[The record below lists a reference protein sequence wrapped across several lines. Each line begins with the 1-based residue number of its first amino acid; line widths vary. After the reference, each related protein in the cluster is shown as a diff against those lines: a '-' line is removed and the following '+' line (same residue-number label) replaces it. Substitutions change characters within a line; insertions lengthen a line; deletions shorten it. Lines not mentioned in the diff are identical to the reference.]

1 MTRFRQLRLAT
12 ALMTAVLVLTSLIG
26 VLTARAQDATVEP
39 ATPGTEAVASPV
51 APPAE
56 PWIAS
61 DFVSGAWRVKVITA
75 HRANAFPE
83 YELEAREDKD
93 WLVAVVDVTN
103 WSGDDETLNPRDF
116 ALELPGGDDPRGF
129 ARRTTERVAEQLDLE
144 PTDTDEGVDIDEG
157 QSERLVLVF
166 ELPIDSIDPKLFLD
180 GESLSIQGAI
190 EGGPAMDALP
200 AIADPPSADEVELGE
215 VVNGFTLTVGDDEAE
230 TVLTFVDAPLP
241 DECFGEESTRRLT
254 RLATDTLFVEEL
266 EGATL
271 VWSEEDD
278 STRRLLNFEQ
288 IEGGYAAVTE
298 DVSGPFAVWL
308 RDAEQ
313 SSKDRGGAIWTN
325 CTGPHGVTRVET
337 PERSQLK
344 ISDGE
349 GGTLPFHPWLEW
361 NPVIVTQ
368 PDGGAWA
375 FFGATV
381 DPLEAAADAGTPV
394 ASTSIAA
401 DLQGKKLV
409 YASHY
414 DPGQGK
420 WLDAERMP
428 LGDVQLAPSA
438 VVDSK
443 GVVHVV
449 YSARERDEDG
459 FYSTLLYTRED
470 GEGGWIEPVAISLDQ
485 LAGHQIA
492 ASLAID
498 ATDTLY
504 VAWQDQRAFSPE
516 ALSSPAN
523 ADIFVSQRQV
533 DGLWTIPVL
542 INNHFP
548 TSAASRPQLVVD
560 GDRLVAVWSVYTSAM
575 GLSAAARMEW
585 SQRPLTSELDWTAPQ
600 TLTNGR
606 GDLFG
611 GRLVA
616 MAADPTGGVV
626 LAYGRVGTQDTF
638 LFTKRLR
645 PGANEWG
652 SDSLIAFGEAGT
664 YPAIAINNLGTV
676 FVSYNVG
683 NGNVVDV
690 GATAIGYRSVEP
702 GPETIVTQDDP
713 NTQGIS
719 AVAVDLTGTPWF
731 IYFGEIPGQDP
742 TIVGVIRNAN
752 VPVTPMTAS

>member
-1 MTRFRQLRLAT
+1 MSWFRQLRLAP
-12 ALMTAVLVLTSLIG
+12 ALLAVLLVLTSMAG
-26 VLTARAQDATVEP
+26 VLSTRAQDATVEP
-39 ATPGTEAVASPV
+39 ATPGAEAVASPAALPV
-51 APPAE
+51 E
-56 PWIAS
+56 PWVAS

-75 HRANAFPE
+75 ERANTFPE
-83 YELEAREDKD
+83 YELEGREDKD

-103 WSGDDETLNPRDF
+103 WSSNNDTLNPRDF

-129 ARRTTERVAEQLDLE
+129 ARRTTERVAEQLEME
-144 PTDTDEGVDIDEG
+144 PTDTADGVEIGDGE
-157 QSERLVLVF
+157 SARLVLVF
-166 ELPIDSIDPKLFLD
+166 ELPIDSIDPKLYLD

-190 EGGPAMDALP
+190 EGGPALDALP
-200 AIADPPSADEVELGE
+200 AMTDPPKAERVELGE
-215 VVNGFTLTVGDDEAE
+215 VINGFTLTVGDDKTE
-230 TVLTFVDAPLP
+230 TVLSFVDGPLP
-241 DECFGEESTRRLT
+241 DQCFGEEATRRLT
-254 RLATDTLFVEEL
+254 RLATDLVYIETLD
-266 EGATL
+266 GATL
-271 VWSEEDD
+271 VWSREDD
-278 STRRLLNFEQ
+278 SSRRLLNFEQ
-288 IEGGYAAVTE
+288 IEGGYAAVSA

-308 RDAEQ
+308 KDAEQ
-313 SSKDRGGAIWTN
+313 SSKDRGGAIWAN

-337 PERSQLK
+337 PERTQLK
-344 ISDGE
+344 ISNGE
-349 GGTLPFHPWLEW
+349 GGTVPFHPWLEW

-375 FFGATV
+375 FFGAT
-381 DPLEAAADAGTPV
+381 ADSG
-394 ASTSIAA
+394 
-401 DLQGKKLV
+401 DLKGQKMV

-414 DPGQGK
+414 DPTQGK
-420 WLDAERMP
+420 WLEASALP
-428 LGDVQLAPSA
+428 LGEVQLAPSA

-449 YSARERDEDG
+449 YSAREKDEDG

-470 GEGGWIEPVAISLDQ
+470 GNGGWIEPVAISLDQ

-498 ATDTLY
+498 TNDTLY

-523 ADIFVSQRQV
+523 ADIFVSQRTV
-533 DGLWTIPVL
+533 DGLWTLPVL
-542 INNHFP
+542 INNHYP

-585 SQRPLTSELDWTAPQ
+585 SQRPLASELDWTAPQ

-626 LAYGRVGTQDTF
+626 LAYGRVGSKDTF
-638 LFTKRLR
+638 LFTKRLK
-645 PGANEWG
+645 PGANAWG
-652 SDSLIAFGEAGT
+652 SDSLIAFGESGT

-676 FVSYNVG
+676 FISYNVG
-683 NGNVVDV
+683 KGNIVDV
-690 GATAIGYRSVEP
+690 GATGISYRSVEP

-731 IYFGEIPGQDP
+731 VYFGEIPGQDP

>member
-1 MTRFRQLRLAT
+1 M
-12 ALMTAVLVLTSLIG
+12 
-26 VLTARAQDATVEP
+26 
-39 ATPGTEAVASPV
+39 
-51 APPAE
+51 
-56 PWIAS
+56 
-61 DFVSGAWRVKVITA
+61 
-75 HRANAFPE
+75 
-83 YELEAREDKD
+83 
-93 WLVAVVDVTN
+93 
-103 WSGDDETLNPRDF
+103 PR
-116 ALELPGGDDPRGF
+116 
-129 ARRTTERVAEQLDLE
+129 
-144 PTDTDEGVDIDEG
+144 
-157 QSERLVLVF
+157 
-166 ELPIDSIDPKLFLD
+166 
-180 GESLSIQGAI
+180 
-190 EGGPAMDALP
+190 
-200 AIADPPSADEVELGE
+200 SA
-215 VVNGFTLTVGDDEAE
+215 A
-230 TVLTFVDAPLP
+230 
-241 DECFGEESTRRLT
+241 
-254 RLATDTLFVEEL
+254 
-266 EGATL
+266 
-271 VWSEEDD
+271 
-278 STRRLLNFEQ
+278 
-288 IEGGYAAVTE
+288 

-308 RDAEQ
+308 KDAEQ

-349 GGTLPFHPWLEW
+349 GGTIPFHPWLEW

-375 FFGATV
+375 FFGAT
-381 DPLEAAADAGTPV
+381 ADSG
-394 ASTSIAA
+394 
-401 DLQGKKLV
+401 DLKDKKMV

-414 DPGQGK
+414 DPTQGK
-420 WLDAERMP
+420 WLDATAMP
-428 LGDVQLAPSA
+428 LGEVQLGPSA

-449 YSARERDEDG
+449 YSAREKDEDG

-470 GEGGWIEPVAISLDQ
+470 GNGGWIEPVAISLDQ

-498 ATDTLY
+498 TNDTLY

-523 ADIFVSQRQV
+523 ADIFVSQRTV

-542 INNHFP
+542 INNHYP

-585 SQRPLTSELDWTAPQ
+585 SQRPLASELDWTAPQ

-626 LAYGRVGTQDTF
+626 LAYGRVGAADTF
-638 LFTKRLR
+638 LFTKRLK
-645 PGANEWG
+645 PGSNEWG
-652 SDSLIAFGEAGT
+652 SDYADRLWRKRHLPCHCHQQSRHRLRLLQRRQWQRGRCRRDRRS
-664 YPAIAINNLGTV
+664 AI
-676 FVSYNVG
+676 
-683 NGNVVDV
+683 
-690 GATAIGYRSVEP
+690 RSVEP

>member
-1 MTRFRQLRLAT
+1 MTRFRHLRLAT
-12 ALMTAVLVLTSLIG
+12 AIMAVVLVLTSLAG
-26 VLTARAQDATVEP
+26 VFTARAQDGTAEP

-56 PWIAS
+56 PWLAS
-61 DFVSGAWRVKVITA
+61 DFVSGPWRVKVITA
-75 HRANAFPE
+75 KRANEFPE
-83 YELEAREDKD
+83 YELEPRDDKD
-93 WLVAVVDVTN
+93 WLVAIVDVTN
-103 WSGDDETLNPRDF
+103 WSSEDETLNPRDF

-129 ARRTTERVAEQLDLE
+129 ARRTTERVAAELDLQ
-144 PTDTDEGVDIDEG
+144 PTDTEEGVEIDEG
-157 QSERLVLVF
+157 ESERLVLVF
-166 ELPIDSIDPKLFLD
+166 ELPIDSIAPKLFLD

-190 EGGPAMDALP
+190 DGGPAMDALP
-200 AIADPPSADEVELGE
+200 EMSEPPTAEEVELGE
-215 VVNGFTLTVGDDEAE
+215 VINGFTLTVGDDETE
-230 TVLTFVDAPLP
+230 TVLSFVDGPLP
-241 DECFGEESTRRLT
+241 DECFGEEATRRLK

-266 EGATL
+266 DGATL
-271 VWSEEDD
+271 VWTEEDD
-278 STRRLLNFEQ
+278 TSRRLLNFEQ
-288 IEGGYAAVTE
+288 IDGGYAAVSL

-308 RDAEQ
+308 KDAEQ
-313 SSKDRGGAIWTN
+313 SSKDRGGAIWAN

-337 PERSQLK
+337 PERTQLK

-349 GGTLPFHPWLEW
+349 GGTVPFHPWLEW

-375 FFGATV
+375 FFGATA
-381 DPLEAAADAGTPV
+381 DSGELEG
-394 ASTSIAA
+394 
-401 DLQGKKLV
+401 QKMV
-409 YASHY
+409 YAAHY
-414 DPGQGK
+414 DPTQGK
-420 WLDAERMP
+420 WLEASAMP
-428 LGDVQLAPSA
+428 LGEVQLGPSA

-459 FYSTLLYTRED
+459 YFSTLLYTHED
-470 GEGGWIEPVAISLDQ
+470 GKGGWVLPVAISLDQ
-485 LAGHQIA
+485 RAGHQIA

-498 ATDTLY
+498 ANDTLY

-523 ADIFVSQRQV
+523 ADIFVSQRTV

-542 INNHFP
+542 INNHYP

-560 GDRLVAVWSVYTSAM
+560 GDRLVAAWSVYTSAM
-575 GLSAAARMEW
+575 GLSAAARIEW
-585 SQRPLTSELDWTAPQ
+585 SQRPLESELDWTAPQ

-611 GRLVA
+611 GRLLA

-626 LAYGRVGTQDTF
+626 LAYGRVGTRDTF
-638 LFTKRLR
+638 LFTKRLK
-645 PGANEWG
+645 PGASEWG
-652 SDSLIAFGEAGT
+652 SDTLIAFGESGT

-676 FVSYNVG
+676 YVAYNVG
-683 NGNVVDV
+683 VGTIIDV

-713 NTQGIS
+713 NTQGIP
-719 AVAVDLTGTPWF
+719 AVAVDLTGNPWF
-731 IYFGEIPGQDP
+731 IYYGEIPGQEP

-752 VPVTPMTAS
+752 VPVTPLTAS

>member
-1 MTRFRQLRLAT
+1 MTRFRHLRLAT
-12 ALMTAVLVLTSLIG
+12 AIMAVVLVLTSLAG
-26 VLTARAQDATVEP
+26 VFTARAQDGTAEP

-56 PWIAS
+56 PWLAS
-61 DFVSGAWRVKVITA
+61 DFVSGPWRVKVITA
-75 HRANAFPE
+75 KRANEFPE
-83 YELEAREDKD
+83 YELEPRDDKD
-93 WLVAVVDVTN
+93 WLVAIVDVTN
-103 WSGDDETLNPRDF
+103 WSSEDETLNPRDF

-129 ARRTTERVAEQLDLE
+129 ARRTTERVAAELDLQ
-144 PTDTDEGVDIDEG
+144 PTDTEEGVEIDEG
-157 QSERLVLVF
+157 ESERLVLVF
-166 ELPIDSIDPKLFLD
+166 ELPIDSIAPKLFLD

-190 EGGPAMDALP
+190 DGGPAMDALP
-200 AIADPPSADEVELGE
+200 EMSEPPTAEEVELGE
-215 VVNGFTLTVGDDEAE
+215 VINGFTLTVGDDETE
-230 TVLTFVDAPLP
+230 TVLSFVDGPLP
-241 DECFGEESTRRLT
+241 DECFGEEATRRLK

-266 EGATL
+266 DGATL
-271 VWSEEDD
+271 VWTEEDD
-278 STRRLLNFEQ
+278 TSRRLLNFEQ
-288 IEGGYAAVTE
+288 IDGGYAAVSL

-308 RDAEQ
+308 KDAEQ
-313 SSKDRGGAIWTN
+313 SSKDRGGAIWAN

-337 PERSQLK
+337 PERTQLK

-349 GGTLPFHPWLEW
+349 GGTVPFHPWLEW

-375 FFGATV
+375 FFGATA
-381 DPLEAAADAGTPV
+381 DSGELEG
-394 ASTSIAA
+394 
-401 DLQGKKLV
+401 QKMV
-409 YASHY
+409 YAAHY
-414 DPGQGK
+414 DPTQGK
-420 WLDAERMP
+420 WLEASAMP
-428 LGDVQLAPSA
+428 LGEVQLGPSA

-459 FYSTLLYTRED
+459 YFSTLLYTHED
-470 GEGGWIEPVAISLDQ
+470 GKGGWVLPVAISLDQ
-485 LAGHQIA
+485 RAGHQIA

-498 ATDTLY
+498 ANDTLY

-523 ADIFVSQRQV
+523 ADIFVSQRTV

-542 INNHFP
+542 INNHYP

-560 GDRLVAVWSVYTSAM
+560 GDRLVAAWSVYTSAM
-575 GLSAAARMEW
+575 GLSAAARIEW
-585 SQRPLTSELDWTAPQ
+585 SQRPLESELDWTAPQ

-611 GRLVA
+611 GRLLA

-626 LAYGRVGTQDTF
+626 LAYGRVGTRDTF
-638 LFTKRLR
+638 LFTKRLK
-645 PGANEWG
+645 PGASEWG
-652 SDSLIAFGEAGT
+652 SDTLIAFGESGT

-676 FVSYNVG
+676 G
-683 NGNVVDV
+683 TIIDV

-713 NTQGIS
+713 NTQGIP
-719 AVAVDLTGTPWF
+719 AVAVDLTGNPWF
-731 IYFGEIPGQDP
+731 IYYGEIPGQEP

-752 VPVTPMTAS
+752 VPVTPLTAS